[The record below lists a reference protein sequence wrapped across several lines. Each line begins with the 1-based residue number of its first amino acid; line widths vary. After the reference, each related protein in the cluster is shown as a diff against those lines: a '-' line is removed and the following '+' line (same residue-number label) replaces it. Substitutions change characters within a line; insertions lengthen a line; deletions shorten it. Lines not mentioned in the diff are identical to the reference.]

1 MEDAEMGTK
10 TSRCKDRCIQSMV
23 LSVVQPREGTQGRKP
38 RDEGLEE
45 PRKAL
50 KKVTF
55 ALGLK

>member
-1 MEDAEMGTK
+1 MGTK